1 MKKINPGL
9 AITCLYRKRRTMSA
23 RIDGTKFTM
32 GGETTY
38 GTISPDG
45 NRIKLTDGTYWQKQG
60 NEAPNPAADNPVP
73 SVPQSAEIFDLNGS
87 WTGSYENGSKARNP
101 GVIRQTGTSVVIDK
115 GEGSRSNGRI
125 ENNQIIATDWKLT
138 GTISSAGKRITWAN
152 GTFWVPQN
160 R

>member
-60 NEAPNPAADNPVP
+60 NGAPNPAADNPVP
-73 SVPQSAEIFDLNGS
+73 SVPQSA
-87 WTGSYENGSKARNP
+87 
-101 GVIRQTGTSVVIDK
+101 
-115 GEGSRSNGRI
+115 
-125 ENNQIIATDWKLT
+125 
-138 GTISSAGKRITWAN
+138 
-152 GTFWVPQN
+152 
-160 R
+160 